1 MFCWVDLFFCLG
13 IHHSIGSVRICHL
26 FLTFFGTNGEKN
38 RWAGQLFCAS
48 TILDVEA
55 SVHLILLLVFKL
67 VSRYKNKKL
76 GKE

>member
-1 MFCWVDLFFCLG
+1 MPFVSYFF
-13 IHHSIGSVRICHL
+13 RD
-26 FLTFFGTNGEKN
+26 EWERKN
-38 RWAGQLFCAS
+38 RWAGQLFLAS